1 MSKAPTS
8 DALARLLDPV
18 VAGSGLDL
26 ESVDVTPAGKRRLLR
41 VVVDKDGGITL
52 DDVAAVSTA
61 VSAAL
66 DDGDV
71 MGGTPYVLEVTSPG
85 VDRPLTQPRHWRRAV
100 GRLVTAVLAAGGEVI
115 GRVTACDD
123 AGVTV
128 DAEGEGGRAYAW
140 DDLVRG
146 RVQVEFRRPGEAVAL
161 DADGDDGDTDS
172 VNDSVNDT
180 DNDTDDDS
188 DEGEE

>member
-18 VAGSGLDL
+18 VAGSGLEL
-26 ESVDVTPAGKRRLLR
+26 ESVDVTPAGRRRLLR
-41 VVVDKDGGITL
+41 VVVDKDGGISL

-100 GRLVTAVLAAGGEVI
+100 GRLVTAVLAAGGEVT
-115 GRVTACDD
+115 GRVSACGDG
-123 AGVTV
+123 GVTIGT
-128 DAEGEGGRAYAW
+128 EGEGGRTYAW
-140 DDLVRG
+140 DELVRG
-146 RVQVEFRRPGEAVAL
+146 RVQVEFRRP
-161 DADGDDGDTDS
+161 DSRTGDDSDDS
-172 VNDSVNDT
+172 DDS
-180 DNDTDDDS
+180 DTDDSDS
-188 DEGEE
+188 DTDDSDTDEGEE